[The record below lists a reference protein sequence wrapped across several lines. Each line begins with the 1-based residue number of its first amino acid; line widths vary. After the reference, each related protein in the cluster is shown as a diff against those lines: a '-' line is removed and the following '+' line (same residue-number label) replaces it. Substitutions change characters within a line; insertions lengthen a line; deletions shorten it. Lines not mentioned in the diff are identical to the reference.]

1 MDTFL
6 VVGSKIERLIKLFS
20 QLEIEIT
27 TDIKDLTFDL
37 TLEMRELA
45 VHKENI
51 EVAVVFLK
59 NVNDNLVSLL
69 TQTKKQCWANAQYLR
84 RKW

>member
-1 MDTFL
+1 M
-6 VVGSKIERLIKLFS
+6 GSKIERLIKLFS

-59 NVNDNLVSLL
+59 NVDDNLVSLL
-69 TQTKKQCWANAQYLR
+69 TQTKKQC
-84 RKW
+84 